1 MQGRRL
7 SLTIEQALAV
17 KHQMADQLLGNDI
30 GHSFAI
36 RATPC
41 TLQ

>member
-17 KHQMADQLLGNDI
+17 MHQMADQLLGNDI
-30 GHSFAI
+30 GHSFTAS
-36 RATPC
+36 ATPR
-41 TLQ
+41 THQ